1 MKPHFRTVGEIIITN
16 TLFAREESPAYAVAM
31 KLLAKSF
38 QGLPVLDHSGKVVG
52 KVTEINLLKALK
64 AGKNLRKTTVRE
76 IMAEAPPVVDT
87 ETLLE
92 RAVEIMEANQLVRLP
107 VMKNGRFIGSV
118 SRHDLLRAW
127 LGVWLDHERGS
138 YAEVIG

>member
-16 TLFAREESPAYAVAM
+16 TLFAMEESPAYAVAM
-31 KLLAKSF
+31 NLLSKSF
-38 QGLPVLDHSGKVVG
+38 HGLPVLDQTGTVVG

-64 AGKNLRKTTVRE
+64 AGKDLQTTTVKE
-76 IMAEAPPVVDT
+76 IMAEAPPVVNT
-87 ETLLE
+87 ETPLE
-92 RAVEIMEANQLVRLP
+92 RAVEIMEANQLLRLP
-107 VMKNGRFIGSV
+107 VMKDGKFIGSV

-127 LGVWLDHERGS
+127 LGVWLDHERGN

>member
-16 TLFAREESPAYAVAM
+16 TLFAMEESPAYAVAM
-31 KLLAKSF
+31 RLLSKSF
-38 QGLPVLDHSGKVVG
+38 QGLPVLDPSGNIVG

-64 AGKNLRKTTVRE
+64 SGKNLHETTVRE

-87 ETLLE
+87 ETPLE

-107 VMKNGRFIGSV
+107 VMKDGRFIGSV

-127 LGVWLDHERGS
+127 LGVWMDHEKGS

>member
-16 TLFAREESPAYAVAM
+16 TLFAMEESSAHSVAM
-31 KLLAKSF
+31 KLLSKSF
-38 QGLPVLDHSGKVVG
+38 QGLPVLDPSGNVVG

-64 AGKNLRKTTVRE
+64 SGINLHEITVRE
-76 IMAEAPPVVDT
+76 IMAEAPPVVNT
-87 ETLLE
+87 ETPLE

-107 VMKNGRFIGSV
+107 VMHGDQFIGSV

-127 LGVWLDHERGS
+127 LGVWMDHERGN

>member
-16 TLFAREESPAYAVAM
+16 TLFAMEESPAYAVAM
-31 KLLAKSF
+31 RLLSKSF
-38 QGLPVLDHSGKVVG
+38 QGLPVLDPSGNIVG

-64 AGKNLRKTTVRE
+64 SGKNLHKTMVRE

-87 ETLLE
+87 ETPLE

-107 VMKNGRFIGSV
+107 VMKDGRFIGSV

-127 LGVWLDHERGS
+127 LGVWMDHEKGS